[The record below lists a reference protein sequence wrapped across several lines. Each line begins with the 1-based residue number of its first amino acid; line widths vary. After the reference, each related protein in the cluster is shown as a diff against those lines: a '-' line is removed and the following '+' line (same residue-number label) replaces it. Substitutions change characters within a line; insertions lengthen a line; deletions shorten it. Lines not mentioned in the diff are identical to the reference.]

1 MKVVALLLLVMAL
14 FVAIY
19 PQFFTCQSH
28 GFAIKLPKFTI
39 PMKCLYTAH
48 AQMSLAIMVAIAAIG
63 LWFLREKET
72 RTILSILGI
81 VGGFLILMTVT
92 RAPGVGIGI
101 CVNPDMPCVI
111 YMRPAIY
118 TVAPLIIAAST
129 VGLVMNLVTFKPGK
143 LREKGSSK
151 R

>member
-1 MKVVALLLLVMAL
+1 MRVVALVLFVLAL

-19 PQFFTCQSH
+19 PQFYNCQSH
-28 GFAIKLPKFTI
+28 GFAIKLPKGTI
-39 PMKCLYTAH
+39 PMRCLYTAH
-48 AQMSLAIMVAIAAIG
+48 AQMALGIMVAIAAVG

-92 RAPGVGIGI
+92 RAPGIGIGI
-101 CVNPDMPCVI
+101 CVNPDMPCVV

-118 TVAPLIIAAST
+118 TVAPLIMAASA
-129 VGLVMNLVTFKPGK
+129 VGLAMNLITLRPGM
-143 LREKGSSK
+143 RRRG
-151 R
+151 

>member
-1 MKVVALLLLVMAL
+1 MKVVSLVLFVLAL

-19 PQFFTCQSH
+19 PQFYTCQSH
-28 GFAIKLPKFTI
+28 GFSIALPKGTI

-48 AQMSLAIMVAIAAIG
+48 AQMALGIMVAIAAVG

-118 TVAPLIIAAST
+118 MVAPLIMAASA
-129 VGLVMNLVTFKPGK
+129 VGLVLSLKTTIRRG
-143 LREKGSSK
+143 
-151 R
+151 

>member
-1 MKVVALLLLVMAL
+1 MR
-14 FVAIY
+14 
-19 PQFFTCQSH
+19 
-28 GFAIKLPKFTI
+28 
-39 PMKCLYTAH
+39 CLYTAH
-48 AQMSLAIMVAIAAIG
+48 AQMALGIMVAIVAVG

-92 RAPGVGIGI
+92 RAPGLGIGV

-118 TVAPLIIAAST
+118 TVAPLIMAASA
-129 VGLVMNLVTFKPGK
+129 VGLVMNLVTLKPGK
-143 LREKGSSK
+143 LQE
-151 R
+151 